1 MNLYEAKYSKYLIY
15 NSNRFAEESEI
26 LEGLTPIERG
36 AGIPLYFKNGEIY
49 VDDNDTNTITIGPTG
64 CGKTRA
70 INKILLFSIINM
82 MDSVLVNDPKGEL
95 YVATSS
101 LAKEKG
107 YNVKVLNLRHP
118 EISDRWNPLG
128 MIYKFYKNGEESKA
142 NQAIDEFA
150 TALMNKTA
158 NNDDRYWD
166 IEAAGFLSALIKLF
180 LRIVPEQKYFTLQ
193 NILPFAERD
202 AETHLKRIIGY
213 FGNLPESIV
222 SPLKSVIGL
231 EAEKTKTCIYSVV
244 SAGINHLVKNE
255 SLLNVFS
262 GTDIDLEEVGRT
274 PTAIYIIYPD
284 EQIALDNVVNSFLT
298 QSYVALNW
306 VCSEYDNNRL
316 PICVHFDLEEF
327 SNLCAIE
334 KFDNRIS
341 ECRSKNIR
349 FHLFIQGMNQLSE
362 KYSEPIA
369 NTILSN
375 CSSWVCFSSRE
386 IKFLDTIS
394 QICGKV
400 VDWKG
405 NSKPLISSSDM
416 QYLKKHSDDVEVLIL
431 RQGIHPYVVSL
442 PYYDKSSVYSPK
454 LNYHKKKT
462 SKCKKETEKDDYYFT
477 TEEWSD
483 LVYEAYLNARI
494 RNNERSTEESEELD
508 DIQAQLER
516 KFDELFGSVDD

>member
-1 MNLYEAKYSKYLIY
+1 MFEAKYSKYLVY
-15 NSNRFAEESEI
+15 NNNRFAEESEI
-26 LEGLTPIERG
+26 VEGLTPIERG
-36 AGIPLYFKNGEIY
+36 AGIPLYVKNGEIY

-70 INKILLFSIINM
+70 INKTLLLSIVNM

-95 YVATSS
+95 YAATSS
-101 LAKEKG
+101 LAKKKG

-118 EISDRWNPLG
+118 ENSDKWNPLG

-142 NQAIDEFA
+142 NQAIDELA

-158 NNDDRYWD
+158 NKDDRYWD
-166 IEAAGFLSALIKLF
+166 IEAAGFFSAIIKLF
-180 LRIVPEQKYFTLQ
+180 LRIVPDEKYFTLR
-193 NILPFAERD
+193 NILPFAVRD

-213 FGNLPESIV
+213 FDNLPASVV
-222 SPLKSVIGL
+222 SAFKSVIGL

-244 SAGINHLVKNE
+244 SAGIDHLVKNE

-262 GTDIDLEEVGRT
+262 GNDIELEEVGRT

-284 EQIALDNVVNSFLT
+284 EQLALDNVVNSFFT

-306 VCSEYDNNRL
+306 VCAEYDNNRL
-316 PICVHFDLEEF
+316 PICVHYDLEEF

-349 FHLFIQGMNQLSE
+349 FHLFIQSMNQLSE

-375 CSSWVCFSSRE
+375 CSSWVCFSSKE

-394 QICGKV
+394 QICGKI

-405 NSKPLISSSDM
+405 NTKPLISSSDM
-416 QYLKKHSDDVEVLIL
+416 QYLKKSIDDVEVLIL

-442 PYYDKSSVYSPK
+442 PYYDKSSVYSPPII
-454 LNYHKKKT
+454 NNKKMA
-462 SKCKKETEKDDYYFT
+462 SKSQIETEEDDYHLT

-494 RNNERSTEESEELD
+494 RNDERPTEESEELN

-516 KFDELFGSVDD
+516 KFDELFGSIDD